1 VQQHERNSALQKA
14 IRIAELQL
22 STLGFEPFRCNKH
35 AGHNSAL
42 QIAIRIADR
51 TGLAQR
57 PT

>member
-22 STLGFEPFRCNKH
+22 SALGFEPFRCNKH
-35 AGHNSAL
+35 AEHNSAL

-51 TGLAQR
+51 TGLGQR